1 MSALNT
7 KTALSYCRVWH
18 HLDASGGIVG
28 RLASKISTVL
38 QGKHK
43 PIHTN
48 GSDCG
53 DYVVVTNTDKM
64 KFTGT
69 KLKRKCHYTHTG
81 WPGGLRKHMLGEEFK
96 NDSTSVLFRAVSGM
110 LPKNSLRKRR
120 LHRLKIFKDSE
131 NLFQDNIGHSYE

>member
-1 MSALNT
+1 MSAINT

-28 RLASKISTVL
+28 KLATKIATVL

-43 PIHTN
+43 PIFMN
-48 GSDCG
+48 GNDCG

-64 KFTGT
+64 IFTGT

-81 WPGGLRKHMLGEEFK
+81 WSGGLRKHMLGEDFK
-96 NDSTSVLFRAVSGM
+96 NDSTSVLMKAVSGM
-110 LPKNSLRKRR
+110 LPKNTLRKRR
-120 LHRLKIFKDSE
+120 LHRLRIFADSD
-131 NLFQDNIGHSYE
+131 NSFQDNIGHSYE